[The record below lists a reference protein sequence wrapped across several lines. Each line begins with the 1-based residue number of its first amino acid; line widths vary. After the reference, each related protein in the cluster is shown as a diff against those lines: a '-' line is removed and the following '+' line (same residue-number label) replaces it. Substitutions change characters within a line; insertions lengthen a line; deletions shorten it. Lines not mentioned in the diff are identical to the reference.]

1 MKASIFYRIAS
12 VLIVLF
18 AAGHTLGFRRSDP
31 RWGVDA
37 LLASMKSLR
46 FNTQGFNRTYW
57 DFFTGFGLFVSIF
70 LILAAVLAWQLGGLP
85 PKMLHSL
92 RGLVWV
98 LAICFVGVTILSWR
112 YFFSRSHRVFRRDLA
127 FVDCGGLA
135 LPESGLASR
144 LTPRNRNRQ

>member
-18 AAGHTLGFRRSDP
+18 AAGHTVGFRRSDP

-46 FNTQGFNRTYW
+46 FNAQGFSRTYW
-57 DFFTGFGLFVSIF
+57 DFFTGFGLFVSVF

-85 PKMLHSL
+85 PIALRPL
-92 RGLVWV
+92 RGLAWV
-98 LAICFVGVTILSWR
+98 LAICFVGATILSCR
-112 YFFSRSHRVFRRDLA
+112 YFFMVPIVFSAVISLLLIAAAWLSQKSDLA
-127 FVDCGGLA
+127 
-135 LPESGLASR
+135 
-144 LTPRNRNRQ
+144 Q